1 MASDALPDGEPAGA
15 SRERAA
21 SLAMV
26 TSGALIALK
35 LVLALVTGS
44 VAVLAEAAHSASDLL
59 ASIVAAI
66 AVRGED
72 RAGGPEVQ
80 AGALEGVFVLG
91 AAGVI
96 VFAAVRRLGNPV
108 DEPVVALTG
117 MALATAVAAVVAARI
132 GTVARRTDSRA
143 LAADAEH
150 LRDAAA
156 TGALVVVALLLVEL
170 TGLRVFDSLTALV
183 IAGVIA
189 RDGFGLLLGVR
200 PGRDEPEPD
209 EVAAVA
215 AAVLDGP
222 PEVIGYRRPR
232 ARTAAGIRRL
242 DVDVTITRDVP
253 REREAEIAAALE
265 DGLGERLPGVR
276 VVVVLGR
283 PPGGGPGGIERRRRR
298 RRATP

>member
-1 MASDALPDGEPAGA
+1 VTLTPGADASAP

-21 SLAMV
+21 FQAMLA
-26 TSGALIALK
+26 SGALIALK

-91 AAGVI
+91 AAAVI
-96 VFAAVRRLGNPV
+96 VFATIRRLGNPV
-108 DEPVVALTG
+108 EEPVVALTG
-117 MALATAVAAVVAARI
+117 MAVATAVAAAVGARI
-132 GTVARRTDSRA
+132 GTVARRTGSRA

-156 TGALVVVALLLVEL
+156 TSALVVVALLLVEL
-170 TGLRVFDSLTALV
+170 TDLPIFDSLTALV
-183 IAGVIA
+183 IAAVIA
-189 RDGFGLLLGVR
+189 REGIGLLLGVR
-200 PGRDEPEPD
+200 PGRDEPEPA

-215 AAVLDGP
+215 AALADGP
-222 PEVIGYRRPR
+222 SEVIGYRRPR
-232 ARTAAGIRRL
+232 ARTAGGIRRL
-242 DVDVTITRDVP
+242 DVDVTLRRDVP
-253 REREAEIAAALE
+253 AAREDEIHAALQ
-265 DGLGERLPGVR
+265 DTLGARLPGVR
-276 VVVVLGR
+276 VVVTLG
-283 PPGGGPGGIERRRRR
+283 PPSGGGWDRRGRRDAGGNARR
-298 RRATP
+298 